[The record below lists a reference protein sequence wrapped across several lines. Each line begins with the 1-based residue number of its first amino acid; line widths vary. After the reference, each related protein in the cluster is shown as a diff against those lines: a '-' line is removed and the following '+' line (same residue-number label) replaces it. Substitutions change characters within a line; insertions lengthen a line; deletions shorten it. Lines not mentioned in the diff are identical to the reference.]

1 MSTRILLSVTVGD
14 TVTLDRVRKLA
25 ARLVASVRGLTE
37 TLEATGITKDGE
49 LIADASAVISMGA
62 EKSEAQS
69 SGRWKVGRKV
79 GA

>member
-1 MSTRILLSVTVGD
+1 MSTRILIAVTVGD
-14 TVTLDRVRKLA
+14 TVTLDRVRDIA
-25 ARLVASVRGLTE
+25 AELVAYVEAVAEELVERGVV
-37 TLEATGITKDGE
+37 KDGE

-79 GA
+79 AT

>member
-14 TVTLDRVRKLA
+14 TVTLDRVRDIA
-25 ARLVASVRGLTE
+25 AELVAYVEAVVEELVERGVV
-37 TLEATGITKDGE
+37 KDGE